1 MTIEND
7 KKRDYK
13 LKIIFILIIFLI
25 VSGLIFLI
33 IWNNI
38 NIKNTNS
45 NNQNNNT
52 IIKKINVYLDNL
64 VEKKNIENSV
74 YFSNTDSA
82 WKIDTDKFE
91 KTYLNYFFLGVK
103 NNYIYNFNKIAFS
116 FSFQQTKI
124 LIAETKIDYKI
135 TLNENNII
143 SNTIINYEWDK

>member
-38 NIKNTNS
+38 NIKNKNS
-45 NNQNNNT
+45 NNQNNNA
-52 IIKKINVYLDNL
+52 IIAKINIYLDNL
-64 VEKKNIENSV
+64 VKKKDIENSV
-74 YFSNTDSA
+74 YYSEKDSA
-82 WKIDTDKFE
+82 WKIDSDKFE

-103 NNYIYNFNKIAFS
+103 NNYIYNFDQITFL
-116 FSFQQTKI
+116 FSFQQLKI

-135 TLNENNII
+135 NINDNNIL